1 MLSPGTWQSLKM
13 SFLLKHAIHR
23 VIAESIYNEIISN
36 RGNYY
41 YYIGRVIPW
50 SDESQQETA
59 RDTGEYEY
67 LVRSGIIGIKK
78 IDVNNVSFVV
88 ERRDWTSGTVYDQ
101 YDSDYSTSYLSSRN
115 YSSIENAAF
124 YVLTTDFNVYKCLF
138 NNNGAQSTSK
148 PSGTDPIPQSYA
160 DGYIWKYLYT
170 IPLSL
175 RNKFLTSV
183 YMPVQTQVTNKFYS
197 NGLVDSIIIDNAGSG
212 YSNNSNVTLTVN
224 GTFKGGTGNSI
235 ANLIPVFNSQGQ
247 FIDIRIKNR
256 GNNYAS
262 ANISINDPSASGTG
276 YYNTA
281 SIANLVPILY
291 NTQVDR
297 VVINDPGINYSANLV
312 TTITFIGDGAN
323 AKLTPYI
330 NAAGQ
335 LEDVIIENRG
345 SGYTYL
351 DIEVVGPGTNANAY
365 VNFSTGD
372 LDTLQSTVELSAVNG
387 SLEAFRVANV
397 GTGYT
402 SANITVTGDGT
413 GFIGNV
419 ILDANTN
426 TISYID
432 VIDPGKNYSHADVTI
447 TGNGSNANVTAIISP
462 FGGHGKNAIRELFA
476 DTLMFYST
484 IDDEK
489 NHGIRVNND
498 FRQFGIIK
506 DPVKF
511 GSNDN
516 FTSING
522 STCYLVTLN
531 SVTNLA
537 RDTKLVVLGATS
549 KEFEVIE
556 ISNNQVLLLDKDS
569 YGLSTS
575 VQLYESN
582 TATTYSITSVDN
594 SPDINKFSGDF
605 LFVDNRTSV
614 TFSNQQLVTLRTTIK
629 L

>member
-1 MLSPGTWQSLKM
+1 M
-13 SFLLKHAIHR
+13 SFLLKDAIHR
-23 VIAESIYNEIISN
+23 VIAESVYNEIISN
-36 RGNYY
+36 RANYY

-50 SDESQQETA
+50 SDEDAPETA
-59 RDTGEYEY
+59 RNTGEYEY
-67 LVRSGIIGIKK
+67 LVRNGIIAIKK

-101 YDSDYSTSYLSSRN
+101 FDSDYSSSYTSSSGAT
-115 YSSIENAAF
+115 SIKSAAF

-138 NNNGAQSTSK
+138 NNNGATSTSK
-148 PSGTDPIPQSYA
+148 PTGTDPIPQTYG

-175 RNKFLTSV
+175 RNKFLTET

-197 NGLVDSIIIDNAGSG
+197 NGLVDTIVIDNAGSG
-212 YSNNSNVTLTVN
+212 YSNNSNVTIKVN

-235 ANLIPVFNSQGQ
+235 ANLIPVFNAAGQ

-262 ANISINDPSASGTG
+262 ANISITDPSGSGKG

-281 SIANLVPILY
+281 SVANLVPILY

-297 VVINDPGINYSANLV
+297 VVINDPGINYSANLL
-312 TTITFIGDGAN
+312 TTITFIGDGTG

-387 SLEAFRVANV
+387 SIEAFRVANV
-397 GTGYT
+397 GSGYT
-402 SANITVTGDGT
+402 TANITVSGDGS

-419 ILDANTN
+419 VLDSNTN

-432 VIDPGKNYSHADVTI
+432 VTDPGSGYTFANVTI

-462 FGGHGKNAIRELFA
+462 YGGHGKNAIKELFA

-484 IDDEK
+484 IDNEK
-489 NHGIRVNND
+489 NQGIIVNND
-498 FRQFGIIK
+498 YRQFGIIK
-506 DPVKF
+506 DVTKF
-511 GSNDN
+511 NSNDA
-516 FTSING
+516 FTSSLG
-522 STCYLVTLN
+522 SACYLITLS
-531 SVTNLA
+531 SVTNISK
-537 RDTKLVVLGATS
+537 DTKLTIVGNTS
-549 KEFEVIE
+549 KEFDVVEV
-556 ISNNQVLLLDKDS
+556 SGSQVLLIDKNN
-569 YGLSTS
+569 YGLTTS
-575 VQLYESN
+575 YQLYEAN
-582 TATTYSITSVDN
+582 TATTYSITSIDE
-594 SPDINKFSGDF
+594 SPDINKFTGDF

-614 TFSNQQLVTLRTTIK
+614 SYSDQQLVTLRTTIK